1 MDTSKIDSSKMSRTK
16 SLRLCEVSSNRRN
29 TFDGLLRFKALDT
42 GDSKM
47 QPLFQKRFTNWY
59 KTAGVILLMAVC
71 LLPSHKVY
79 AKEVTLMW
87 DSVNASNFAGYRVY
101 ARQTGEAYPND
112 PIWSGESSIC
122 NLKNLE
128 DNTSYCFIVR
138 ATTQSG
144 NESDNS
150 NEICL
155 KDDSDNVGDDQPSET
170 PSEQDSDGDGMP
182 DNWEEE
188 MGLDPAYNDAEL
200 DLDNDSISNID
211 EYENGSDPAEPAD
224 NMPPQQPTAISPV
237 KGELVDSLMPKLVAN
252 DFTDADADDSHSK
265 TQWRIIRTFDNV
277 CVFDSQSD
285 YFLTSLKLPNY
296 ILEPETEYSWQVRF
310 YDSLG
315 AASKWSSKN
324 TFETPF
330 DDDDQNGDGIP
341 DAQEVDQNQD
351 LNGDNIPDSRQP
363 DTIKCVAVGH
373 IKGILGIGI
382 NVPEGNP
389 LISGMSNEI
398 PKGDD
403 RAVDAPQSLPYG
415 LFDYRLEVVEPGSSV
430 QVKVYLP
437 TAIEDD
443 AGWYQLG
450 VDSGWDDY
458 NQHARISSD
467 RKSITLE
474 LKDGSYGDIDG
485 IENGVIV
492 DRSGLMLNSQS
503 SGGSSSALLS
513 SLDLGGSNACF
524 IDSVNHANEM
534 EQFYLWLVGIGMIM
548 MVLGKLAAIWYDKF
562 PKIKRVK

>member
-1 MDTSKIDSSKMSRTK
+1 MDTLKIDPSKMSDTK
-16 SLRLCEVSSNRRN
+16 NLRLCEVSNSRPN
-29 TFDGLLRFKALDT
+29 TLDGLLKFKTLDA
-42 GDSKM
+42 GDSEI
-47 QPLFQKRFTNWY
+47 QSLFQKRFTNWF
-59 KTAGVILLMAVC
+59 KTIGVILLIAIC

-79 AKEVTLMW
+79 AREVTLMW
-87 DSVNASNFAGYRVY
+87 DSVDASNFADYRVY

-112 PIWSGESSIC
+112 PIWVGESSIC

-128 DNTSYCFIVR
+128 NNTSYCFIVR
-138 ATTQSG
+138 ASTQSG

-155 KDDSDNVGDDQPSET
+155 KDDSDNSGNDQPSET
-170 PSEQDSDGDGMP
+170 PSDQDTDGDGMP

-188 MGLDPAYNDAEL
+188 MGLDPSHDDAEL
-200 DLDNDSISNID
+200 DPDNDSISNID
-211 EYENGSDPAEPAD
+211 EYENGSDPSEPAD
-224 NMPPQQPTAISPV
+224 NLPPRQPIGISPV
-237 KGELVDSLMPKLVAN
+237 KGETVDSLMPKLVAN
-252 DFTDADADDSHSK
+252 DFTDADANDSHSK

-285 YFLTSLKLPNY
+285 YFLTSLKLPIY
-296 ILEPETEYSWQVRF
+296 VLEPETEYSWQVRF

-315 AASKWSSKN
+315 AASKWSSKS
-324 TFETPF
+324 TFETTF
-330 DDDDQNGDGIP
+330 DYSDQNGDGIP

-382 NVPEGNP
+382 NLPEGNP

-398 PKGDD
+398 PKGKD
-403 RAVDAPQSLPYG
+403 RTVDAQSLPYG
-415 LFDYRLEVVEPGSSV
+415 LFEYKLEVVEPGSSV

-437 TAIEDD
+437 TSIEDD

-450 VDSGWDDY
+450 VDGDWDDY

-467 RKSITLE
+467 RKSVTLE
-474 LKDGSYGDIDG
+474 LKDGAYGDIDG

-492 DRSGLMLNSQS
+492 DRSGLLLNSQS
-503 SGGSSSALLS
+503 SGGSSSALLF

-524 IDSVNHANEM
+524 INSVNNTNEV

-548 MVLGKLAAIWYDKF
+548 MVLGKFAAIWHDKF
-562 PKIKRVK
+562 PSIKRVK